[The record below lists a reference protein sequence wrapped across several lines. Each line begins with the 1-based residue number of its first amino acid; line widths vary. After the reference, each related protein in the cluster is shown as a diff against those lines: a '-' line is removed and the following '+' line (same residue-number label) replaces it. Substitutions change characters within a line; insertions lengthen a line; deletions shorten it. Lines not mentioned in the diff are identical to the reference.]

1 MHVAD
6 IMPTLLDVAGADYPD
21 TLEGRRLPPLFG
33 KSWVPM
39 LAGEA
44 DAVRSDED
52 YLAWEIFANRALRQ
66 GNWKIRWQWKPFG
79 KEEWQLFDLAAD
91 PAELNDLASSHP
103 EKLASMLELWKEYVA
118 ANNVIIPSRSVFEA
132 LDDALP
138 QRFPYAPG
146 YPPITTQRQYVP
158 PAELFKEVK

>member
-1 MHVAD
+1 
-6 IMPTLLDVAGADYPD
+6 LLDVAGANYPD

-39 LAGEA
+39 LTGEA

-79 KEEWQLFDLAAD
+79 TEEWELFDLAAD

-103 EKLASMLELWKEYVA
+103 EKLTSMLELWKEYVA

-146 YPPITTQRQYVP
+146 YPPIMTQRQYAP
-158 PAELFKEVK
+158 PAELFKETQ